1 MGLDDLRI
9 AFGLSRF
16 NLYGRVVC
24 FDDDLMAQYGYE
36 NRGEV
41 IIDLV

>member
-9 AFGLSRF
+9 SFGLSRF

-24 FDDDLMAQYGYE
+24 FNNDLLAQYGYE
-36 NRGEV
+36 NLGEV
-41 IIDLV
+41 IIGLV